1 MKDSSRFNKAD
12 REGQDKVIPTL
23 RKIFSG
29 ATDLIIEQHIEDNG
43 KIDILMTA
51 TTSNNNEHWY
61 AIECKDRWVESKDF
75 PTLMIEIKKYNA
87 LMDAKTRGYKPLYA
101 NTFEDNV
108 LMIWDVGDKTAF
120 APDETKYCKRTTVE
134 DNGRVNK
141 KCRFLWRDKAIWK
154 GKIQS

>member
-1 MKDSSRFNKAD
+1 MKELSEFNKAD
-12 REGQDKVIPTL
+12 REGQEKVIPTL

-43 KIDILMTA
+43 KIDILVTA

-61 AIECKDRWVESKDF
+61 AIECKDRWFESR
-75 PTLMIEIKKYNA
+75 KYNEMMLETYKYKA
-87 LMDAKTRGYKPLYA
+87 LLDAKEKGYKPLYV

-108 LMIWDVGDKTAF
+108 LMIWDVGDITAF
-120 APDETKYCKRTTVE
+120 APDGERYCGRATVE
-134 DNGRVNK
+134 DRGKVMK
-141 KCRFLWRDKAIWK
+141 TCKFLKTDKAIWK